1 MYLIVF
7 ILKSLQSMNRSRG
20 IVHEYMCVYV
30 VGGSLQI
37 EIFTAGWGT
46 VEKKWIG

>member
-20 IVHEYMCVYV
+20 IVHEYMCV
-30 VGGSLQI
+30 
-37 EIFTAGWGT
+37 FM
-46 VEKKWIG
+46 